1 MRVGPGNI
9 VDFSNQEIKTNGS
22 AVLGTIRTGVPY
34 ILNLNEIQ
42 SGVTSGNTTF
52 RGILTNP
59 TINFTG
65 TYSGDFVGYDYQPT
79 VTSIANGR
87 HIAMRVASGDIL
99 FNTFSGNTGIGTST
113 PQARLDVRAQGT
125 LSTDIAFR
133 VRNSADNANIME
145 VAGNNNITI
154 LSTAGK
160 AIFSSSGNGAN
171 LSMRRDFS
179 SEEMIKIN
187 AGDFP
192 FIEVKP
198 INTTSHIAVGTLA
211 NGASTWWDGVN
222 YNFQIK
228 NSFHN
233 LFHVVGNPNS
243 ATSTFRIGTIASNTN
258 FFNVHGRN
266 AGGTGLSANPVFT
279 INSSG
284 TVGIGTEASTP
295 GARLD
300 VRAQGALSTDIAF
313 RVRNSA
319 DSDNLIEIA
328 GNGLIK
334 FRAGTERIELNVS
347 ASDYKLSLYKFGVE
361 MTKISTYASY
371 FCYGGSGQ
379 YLGIGTNAP
388 SHLLDIYSSVTPIL
402 TRWTNDENNLG
413 GSDVTLK
420 FTTRYTGGGSGGN
433 PLAYLTVGG
442 TGAGVNSNNRS
453 YFKFLLSSANTLAE
467 RASITSQ
474 SNFLLQTPTED
485 TNDVGVIYVPNG
497 TAPTSGITDGYKQ
510 YSADIV
516 GGNAAPHFR
525 TENGSIVKLYQET
538 TGVTTSTLINNAG
551 TTITDTDTFDG
562 YTLQQIV
569 KALRNLGVL
578 Q

>member
-1 MRVGPGNI
+1 
-9 VDFSNQEIKTNGS
+9 
-22 AVLGTIRTGVPY
+22 
-34 ILNLNEIQ
+34 
-42 SGVTSGNTTF
+42 
-52 RGILTNP
+52 
-59 TINFTG
+59 
-65 TYSGDFVGYDYQPT
+65 
-79 VTSIANGR
+79 
-87 HIAMRVASGDIL
+87 
-99 FNTFSGNTGIGTST
+99 
-113 PQARLDVRAQGT
+113 
-125 LSTDIAFR
+125 
-133 VRNSADNANIME
+133 
-145 VAGNNNITI
+145 
-154 LSTAGK
+154 
-160 AIFSSSGNGAN
+160 
-171 LSMRRDFS
+171 MRRDFS

-300 VRAQGALSTDIAF
+300 VRAQGTLSTDIAF

-319 DSDNLIEIA
+319 DTADIFKIL
-328 GNGLIK
+328 GN
-334 FRAGTERIELNVS
+334 TNVI
-347 ASDYKLSLYKFGVE
+347 F
-361 MTKISTYASY
+361 
-371 FCYGGSGQ
+371 
-379 YLGIGTNAP
+379 
-388 SHLLDIYSSVTPIL
+388 
-402 TRWTNDENNLG
+402 
-413 GSDVTLK
+413 
-420 FTTRYTGGGSGGN
+420 
-433 PLAYLTVGG
+433 GG
-442 TGAGVNSNNRS
+442 TGADYLSIIGGASWGTDCYFNFAGGNYIRFLGQNGDISIVTNSNSRS
-453 YFKFLLSSANTLAE
+453 RGTYIGGATQLVYFDNGGNIRIGQGFSNMNQPDANAT
-467 RASITSQ
+467 RTIQQMT
-474 SNFLLQTPTED
+474 
-485 TNDVGVIYVPNG
+485 GV
-497 TAPTSGITDGYKQ
+497 APTTSVADGFQQ
-510 YSADIV
+510 YSADITA
-516 GGNAAPHFR
+516 GNAAPHFR

-538 TGVTTSTLINNAG
+538 TGVTTSTLISNVG